1 VLGHAG
7 HASGHATYGDAGH
20 ASGHA
25 TYGDAGHAG
34 YATLWCLESWVGRK
48 TWHLKIRWFTPVLV
62 FHLLFAALSLFDPF
76 LLCFLRDY
84 HLKDFKGGVKRT
96 CLVSADFFRSNF

>member
-1 VLGHAG
+1 VLGHAGHASGHATYGDAG

-48 TWHLKIRWFTPVLV
+48 TWHLKIRWFTPW
-62 FHLLFAALSLFDPF
+62 
-76 LLCFLRDY
+76 
-84 HLKDFKGGVKRT
+84 
-96 CLVSADFFRSNF
+96 